1 MTPKEIKRAK
11 RLLSW
16 KVPHKRPRTA
26 KERDLIQRFFAFEAE
41 HHRDADKVRQEQF
54 LDWQPPA
61 SDDPQFALAF
71 DLVNAGAN
79 V

>member
-1 MTPKEIKRAK
+1 MAPKEIKCAK

-16 KVPHKRPRTA
+16 KVPHKRPRT
-26 KERDLIQRFFAFEAE
+26 KQEQELIQRFFKFEAE

-61 SDDPQFALAF
+61 SDDPQLALAV